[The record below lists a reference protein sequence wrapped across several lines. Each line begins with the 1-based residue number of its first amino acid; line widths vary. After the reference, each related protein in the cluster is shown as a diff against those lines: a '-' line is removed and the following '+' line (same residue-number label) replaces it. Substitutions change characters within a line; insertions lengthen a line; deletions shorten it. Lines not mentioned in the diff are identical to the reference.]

1 MLKKAIIIGCSG
13 SGKSFFARA
22 LAEKTGIPLYHLDLI
37 WWREDGTNIEREEFD
52 EKLSEILAG
61 NEWIIDGNYQ
71 RTMERRMQECDT
83 VFFFDLPL
91 NDCVE
96 GIKERKGKPRVDI
109 AWRSPLED
117 DDEEFMSF
125 VKAYN
130 EKNRPRVIELLEK
143 YSDKNIIIFK
153 SRSEA
158 EKHFIDQKA

>member
-22 LAEKTGIPLYHLDLI
+22 LAEKTGIPLCHLDLI

-52 EKLSEILAG
+52 GRLSEILSQD
-61 NEWIIDGNYQ
+61 EWLIDGNYQ
-71 RTMERRMQECDT
+71 RTMERRMQACDT
-83 VFFFDLPL
+83 VFFFDIPL
-91 NDCVE
+91 EDRIA

-109 AWRSPLED
+109 AWQSPLED
-117 DDEEFMSF
+117 EDEEFMSF

-130 EKNRPRVIELLEK
+130 ENNRPRVIELLEK

-153 SRSEA
+153 SRGEA
-158 EKHFIDQKA
+158 DDYLNNI